1 MGITSPL
8 TCGSPALRRR
18 LAADRT
24 SPAPEEGAAI
34 AGFGPPPK
42 PNARRTNADTFAEGA
57 AEVTAESVA
66 APELPN
72 PKRWLKATRE
82 WWAAWCGSPQSALFV
97 GTDWQRLVMLLPLVD
112 GYHREHDP
120 LRAAKLMAEIRQ
132 NEAALG
138 ATHLDRLRA
147 RIKVA
152 GSAEGPGEAVGQG
165 AEVIDLADYAAM
177 FGGGG

>member
-1 MGITSPL
+1 M
-8 TCGSPALRRR
+8 
-18 LAADRT
+18 
-24 SPAPEEGAAI
+24 

-42 PNARRTNADTFAEGA
+42 TNARRTNADTFDQDV

-66 APELPN
+66 APELPT
-72 PKRWLKATRE
+72 PKRWLSATRT
-82 WWAAWCGSPQSALFV
+82 WWTTWSAAPQAAVFV

-112 GYHREHDP
+112 GYHREKDP
-120 LRAAKLMAEIRQ
+120 LRAAKLLAEIRQ
-132 NEAALG
+132 NEQSLG

-177 FGGGG
+177 FGGA